1 MLSRS
6 GAGELMLLLALYG
19 AVAHA
24 QDYPNKP
31 IRIVTSEPGGG
42 SDLTARV
49 LAQGMAAGLKQSLV
63 VENRPSNILGGMVA
77 RALPDGYTLLLSGGS
92 FMIGPLLQKSA
103 YDVVRDFAPITL
115 AATAPNVLVV
125 HASLPAKSVQ
135 ELVAL
140 ARAKPGQLN
149 YASTAAGGISHLA
162 AELLKSMAGINIL
175 RVPYKGTGQAANDL
189 LSGQVQIMFLAIGT
203 AEPHVK
209 TGKLTALAVT
219 SATPSALA
227 PGLPTV
233 AASGLPGYEAGI
245 MFGLY
250 APAKTPVSIVNRL
263 NVEAGQVLHRAEVKE
278 KLLNAG
284 VEVVGGRAQEFAAAI
299 KSELAR
305 TNKVI
310 KDAGI
315 RED

>member
-250 APAKTPVSIVNRL
+250 APAKTPVSIVTRL
-263 NVEAGQVLHRAEVKE
+263 NVEAVQVLHRAEVKE